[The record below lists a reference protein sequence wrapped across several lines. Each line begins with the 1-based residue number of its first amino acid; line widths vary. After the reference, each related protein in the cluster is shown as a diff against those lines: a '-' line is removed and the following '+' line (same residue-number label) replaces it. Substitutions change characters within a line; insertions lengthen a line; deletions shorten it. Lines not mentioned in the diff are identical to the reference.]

1 MPFRDVL
8 EIHVQGGKGGD
19 GALSFLRLKYV
30 PKGGPDGGHGGRGG
44 SVVLHAV
51 DDVSS
56 LDKLVGRTHFRAQ
69 TGRQGEG
76 RNKAGASGE
85 DLVIDV
91 PVGTIAIDID
101 TGERLADLVT
111 VGETAVVARGGEGGR
126 GNAAFVN
133 AQRRTPRFAERGT
146 PGEHRHLQLEL
157 RTIADVGLVG
167 YPNAGKS
174 SLLAAV
180 SAAKPT
186 IADYPF
192 TTLSPN
198 LGVVERADSSERE
211 RLTMADIPG
220 IIEDAHLG
228 KGLGLEFLRH
238 ISRTRLLVYVLDIA
252 DEPAATFDALQREL
266 REYDPDLLD
275 RPAVVALNKTD
286 LAGDGP
292 PSELA
297 EVRGVEDELARFGL
311 PVLSVSALTG
321 AGLGAFVET
330 LFDLLP
336 PRPEPVKAATG
347 RRVVVLPLRV
357 ARDMSGSGWV
367 VTGSAIEAVVARF
380 DPTNRDAVAYLQH
393 HFRTLGVNAAL
404 KKAGAQSGDEVEI
417 AGAVFDYFDDTSA
430 VDAPPG
436 EDDAVVAG
444 VSDGEE
450 EDAFAGGGAAGDE
463 DASAGADASAFADA
477 SANAD
482 ASADADASAHAE
494 DDVG

>member
-19 GALSFLRLKYV
+19 GALSFLRLKYI

-44 SVVLHAV
+44 SVFLRAV

-56 LDKLVGRTHFRAQ
+56 LDKLVGRTQFRAE

-76 RNKAGASGE
+76 RNKAGPGGE

-91 PVGTIAIDID
+91 PVGTIAFDVD

-126 GNAAFVN
+126 GNAAFAN
-133 AQRRTPRFAERGT
+133 SQRRTPRFAERGT
-146 PGEHRHLQLEL
+146 PGERRHLRLEL

-180 SAAKPT
+180 SKARPV
-186 IADYPF
+186 IAEYPF

-198 LGVVERADSSERE
+198 LGVVERSDSAERE

-252 DEPAATFDALQREL
+252 SEPVTTLEALQREL
-266 REYDPDLLD
+266 HEYDPDLLD
-275 RPAVVALNKTD
+275 RPALVVLNKAD

-292 PSELA
+292 PSALD
-297 EVRGVEDELARFGL
+297 EVVEVEQDLARFGL
-311 PVLSVSALTG
+311 PVVSVSALTG
-321 AGLGAFVET
+321 AGLDGLVET
-330 LFDLLP
+330 LFDLMP
-336 PRPEPVKAATG
+336 PRPEPVKSPTG
-347 RRVVVLPLRV
+347 RRVVVEPLRV
-357 ARDMSGSGWV
+357 ARDMSGTGWV
-367 VTGSAIEAVVARF
+367 VTGSDIEAVVARF
-380 DPTNRDAVAYLQH
+380 DPSNRDAVAYLQH

-430 VDAPPG
+430 AEAEG
-436 EDDAVVAG
+436 REDDGVGDGGTDWGADDDALAG
-444 VSDGEE
+444 ADASSSD
-450 EDAFAGGGAAGDE
+450 DD
-463 DASAGADASAFADA
+463 SAGADASSSD
-477 SANAD
+477 
-482 ASADADASAHAE
+482 E